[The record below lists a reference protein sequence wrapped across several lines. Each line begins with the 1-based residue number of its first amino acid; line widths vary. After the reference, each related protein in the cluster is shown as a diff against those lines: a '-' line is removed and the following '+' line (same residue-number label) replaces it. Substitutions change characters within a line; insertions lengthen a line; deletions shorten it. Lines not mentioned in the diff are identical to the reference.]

1 MGKRQFELE
10 CMISSSVNIV
20 TKDGIF
26 AWIATEV
33 VYHLGN

>member
-20 TKDGIF
+20 TKWWYILHG
-26 AWIATEV
+26 
-33 VYHLGN
+33 